1 MVFLANENTDT
12 CDVDQTFVHI
22 TAELAAI
29 CTI

>member
-1 MVFLANENTDT
+1 MVFFAHKNTDT
-12 CDVDQTFVHI
+12 CDVDQTFI